1 MKKLFFL
8 LLITSFIACK
18 KDETATPITT
28 TQTGSLVVKFDN
40 RVGIEE
46 LILGTNYYKNAA
58 GDSFKLT
65 TMKYFVSNMVFT
77 KDDGSKFVLPTD
89 DSYFLVDEE
98 DATTQ
103 SIKINNMPLGNYT
116 AINFTIGVDSARCTA
131 DLSKRTGVLDPAK
144 GAAGM
149 YWAWNSGYIF
159 MKLEGTSSSVLRV
172 QGQPNGEFMFH
183 IGGFGGYNAKTINN
197 LKTINLPFDGDKL
210 QIKATQTRPSSAH
223 LFVDV
228 LKIMSGPTTVSLKDN
243 SVVMFND
250 FSTKIAAN
258 YANMFSY
265 SHVENY

>member
-8 LLITSFIACK
+8 ILITSFFACK
-18 KDETATPITT
+18 KDDTTSPTT
-28 TQTGSLVVKFDN
+28 TAQTGSLILKFDN

-46 LILGTNYYKNAA
+46 LVLGTNYYKNAA
-58 GDSFKLT
+58 GDSFKLS
-65 TMKYFVSNMVFT
+65 MLKYYVSNMVFT
-77 KDDGSKFVLPTD
+77 KDDGSKVVVPTD

-98 DATTQ
+98 DATSQ
-103 SIKINNMPLGNYT
+103 SVKFNNMPLGSYT
-116 AINFTIGVDSARCTA
+116 GVNFTIGVDSARCTA

-144 GAAGM
+144 GATGM

-159 MKLEGTSSSVLRV
+159 MKLEGTSPSVLRV

-197 LKTINLPFDGDKL
+197 LKNINMPFDGDKL
-210 QIKATQTRPSSAH
+210 QVKANQSRPSSAH
-223 LFVDV
+223 LLVDV
-228 LKIMSGPTTVSLKDN
+228 LKIMSGQNTVNLKDN

-258 YANMFSY
+258 YANMMSY